1 MKKLVIIPAR
11 AGSKR
16 LPDKN
21 LKLLD
26 GKPLIM
32 HSIDVAREIFNDSE
46 ICVSTDS
53 NKIKSIVE
61 KSGLH
66 VPFMRPKELA
76 KDNSSTESVLVHA
89 LQWYEKNQYKPDIII
104 LLQPTSPFRKTE
116 HINDAIKKISKKIDM
131 VVSVKESKSNPYFTL
146 YEENEHGFLHKS
158 KKSGYNRYQD
168 CPKVWEINGSIYVI
182 NTLSL
187 KKKGFNKFNKIIKY
201 KIDNPIYSIDIDT
214 AYDWKI
220 ANLLKKN
227 LE

>member
-187 KKKGFNKFNKIIKY
+187 KKKGFNKFNKIIKN

>member
-16 LPDKN
+16 LPGKN

-32 HSIDVAREIFNDSE
+32 HSIDVARAIFNDSE

-53 NKIKSIVE
+53 NKIKSVVE

-66 VPFMRPKELA
+66 VPFVRPKELA
-76 KDNSSTESVLVHA
+76 KDTSSTESVLIHA

-104 LLQPTSPFRKTE
+104 LLQPTSPFRKTK
-116 HINDAIKKISKKIDM
+116 HINGAIKKISKKIDM

-158 KKSGYNRYQD
+158 KKSRYNRYQD

-187 KKKGFNKFNKIIKY
+187 KKKGFNNFNKIIKY

-220 ANLLKKN
+220 ANLLKEN

>member
-201 KIDNPIYSIDIDT
+201 KIYNPIYSIDIDT
-214 AYDWKI
+214 
-220 ANLLKKN
+220 
-227 LE
+227 LEVELEYI